1 MNFVWLDG
9 EFLEEGE
16 ARIPA
21 TDPAFLRG
29 RGLFETLRSYG
40 GAPFRLGD
48 HLDRLRAS
56 ASRFKIPCVLP
67 DLDPVVREL
76 CGRNRRPDA
85 RVRITY
91 SAAGHLLVTA
101 EELRPLPAAWFEK
114 GAEVMIAPWRRD
126 GRAPLLGHKT
136 TGCWENQLAHDE
148 AADRGCADAI
158 FVGLRGEILEGATTN
173 VFLVVDGTL
182 VTPRSGQGL
191 LPGIT
196 RKVVMELQKTR
207 ERRVLLK
214 ELWKADEAFLTNSV
228 AEILPILKPPGPL
241 TRRVQAAY
249 RAAALS
255 R

>member
-1 MNFVWLDG
+1 M
-9 EFLEEGE
+9 
-16 ARIPA
+16 
-21 TDPAFLRG
+21 
-29 RGLFETLRSYG
+29 
-40 GAPFRLGD
+40 
-48 HLDRLRAS
+48 
-56 ASRFKIPCVLP
+56 
-67 DLDPVVREL
+67 
-76 CGRNRRPDA
+76 
-85 RVRITY
+85 
-91 SAAGHLLVTA
+91 
-101 EELRPLPAAWFEK
+101 
-114 GAEVMIAPWRRD
+114 
-126 GRAPLLGHKT
+126 
-136 TGCWENQLAHDE
+136 
-148 AADRGCADAI
+148 
-158 FVGLRGEILEGATTN
+158 
-173 VFLVVDGTL
+173 FLVVDGTL